1 MKYLFPFQNR
11 VEKMQGSY
19 KRSKGNQ
26 ANSQCIPVYNLAY
39 FKPMNVF
46 TSSDVVDIICSQ
58 CQSGELQSKWWIDNT
73 EPEEQDLKLNWNRL
87 VTITIEHLWLR
98 IGHRKLH
105 RWISALGDLQ
115 WKCIIYRTI
124 FEKLDLGHLT
134 LHSHWHCTGCQIR
147 DVLAKFL
154 YHGI

>member
-1 MKYLFPFQNR
+1 MLVNSFQHYFQFIHKTYGMLRVTWILDGNEQNRYVVTNVIFSSIKYRFPFQDR

-58 CQSGELQSKWWIDNT
+58 CQSGELQGK
-73 EPEEQDLKLNWNRL
+73 
-87 VTITIEHLWLR
+87 
-98 IGHRKLH
+98 
-105 RWISALGDLQ
+105 
-115 WKCIIYRTI
+115 
-124 FEKLDLGHLT
+124 
-134 LHSHWHCTGCQIR
+134 
-147 DVLAKFL
+147 
-154 YHGI
+154 